1 MKLHLIDGTYEL
13 FRSYFGAPSSIN
25 ASGTEVGATKGL
37 LRSLLALLRRDD
49 VTHVGIAFDTVIESF
64 RNELFLGY
72 KTGVG
77 IEPTLSAQFPLAER
91 MATALGLV
99 VWPMVAF
106 EADDAMATAAARWSK
121 DPEVEQVMLCSPD
134 KDLAQCVRGCQVV
147 LVDRRRDLVIDGA
160 GVTEKWGVPPA
171 SIPDYLALV
180 GDAADGIPGI
190 PRWGAKSTA
199 TVLAAY
205 GNLESIPER
214 VEDWTV
220 RPRGAAAL
228 AKNLAEQRE
237 QAGLYKKLA
246 TLRIDVPL
254 EESLEDLRWQGAVRE
269 QLEPFCAEIEDLA
282 ALKRITQWQKQK

>member
-1 MKLHLIDGTYEL
+1 MPIALK
-13 FRSYFGAPSSIN
+13 RA
-25 ASGTEVGATKGL
+25 EV
-37 LRSLLALLRRDD
+37 D
-49 VTHVGIAFDTVIESF
+49 
-64 RNELFLGY
+64 
-72 KTGVG
+72 
-77 IEPTLSAQFPLAER
+77 PC
-91 MATALGLV
+91 LV
-99 VWPMVAF
+99 V
-106 EADDAMATAAARWSK
+106 
-121 DPEVEQVMLCSPD
+121 
-134 KDLAQCVRGCQVV
+134 
-147 LVDRRRDLVIDGA
+147 
-160 GVTEKWGVPPA
+160 
-171 SIPDYLALV
+171 DYLALV